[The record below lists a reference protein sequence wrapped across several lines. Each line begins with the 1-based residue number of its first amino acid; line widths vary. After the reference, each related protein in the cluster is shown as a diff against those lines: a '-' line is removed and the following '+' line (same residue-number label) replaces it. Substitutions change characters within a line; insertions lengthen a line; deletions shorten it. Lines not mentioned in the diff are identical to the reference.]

1 MDVLRP
7 RFGIDSS
14 ALSWVVEFL
23 SNRRQVVYAG
33 KTESD
38 YTAPQFG
45 VSQGSVLGLLVIV
58 QYTEDVD
65 DIFKRQSWSTPSS
78 VR

>member
-1 MDVLRP
+1 M
-7 RFGIDSS
+7 
-14 ALSWVVEFL
+14 
-23 SNRRQVVYAG
+23 VYAG